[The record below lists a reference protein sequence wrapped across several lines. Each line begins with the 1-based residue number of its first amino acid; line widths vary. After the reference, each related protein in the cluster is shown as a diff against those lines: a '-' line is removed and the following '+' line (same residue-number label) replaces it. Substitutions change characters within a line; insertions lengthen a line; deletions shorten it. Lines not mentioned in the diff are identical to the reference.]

1 METLG
6 LNPWGFTVHLIN
18 FIVLLILLR
27 VFLYPP
33 ILRMLDER
41 QARIRDSME
50 RAEALRVES
59 ERAQQE
65 VQRMLAEARSE
76 GQRIIA
82 QATEIADRLQ
92 RERQQAAEAEYQR
105 ILQRAQEDA
114 RREREQAF
122 AELRAQLADLAV
134 MAASRII
141 QRNLDPATH
150 RQLVDEFLVEAT
162 NGRRS

>member
-6 LNPWGFTVHLIN
+6 LNLWGFLVHVVN
-18 FIVLLILLR
+18 FIALLILLR
-27 VFLYPP
+27 LFLYPP

-41 QARIRDSME
+41 QARIRESME

-65 VQRMLAEARSE
+65 VQRTLAEARSE

-92 RERQQAAEAEYQR
+92 RERQAAAEAEYQR

-122 AELRAQLADLAV
+122 AELRDQIADLAV

-141 QRNLDPATH
+141 HRQLDPATQ
-150 RQLVDEFLVEAT
+150 RQLVNEFLVEAT
-162 NGRRS
+162 DGRRS